1 MFARLH
7 AQFHEV
13 RLDLCRA
20 WLRGRER
27 AALRRLGQAVA
38 ASGASGEE
46 GVERLQSEIEGEL
59 ARIEALAAE
68 SRTSLDSDRADLA
81 VVASWV
87 RPIVVLRGLCVRL
100 VLRHRQAA
108 IRRALRPRYEAVGGL
123 AAASAEIQ
131 DPLERE
137 VTAVRGELARV
148 VAERERWVAP
158 FGGTAFPGWAARA
171 RLETIGFGRAVRSQ
185 LRAHLLPKAPALAG
199 LLVGWWI
206 ANTYT
211 DSHLRSALRSIGIG
225 SGGTRVV
232 SSSTYEAMS
241 FWLPLLAAALCAYAG
256 ERLRGL
262 YRVEPE
268 GVKREDGR

>member
-1 MFARLH
+1 MFARVH

-20 WLRGRER
+20 WLRRRER

-38 ASGASGEE
+38 ATGASGGE
-46 GVERLQSEIEGEL
+46 GLGRLKSEIDGAL
-59 ARIEALAAE
+59 ARIEALTAE
-68 SRTSLDSDRADLA
+68 SRTSLDTDRADVA
-81 VVASWV
+81 VVAPWV

-108 IRRALRPRYEAVGGL
+108 IRRALRLRYEAVGGL
-123 AAASAEIQ
+123 AAASAEFWS
-131 DPLERE
+131 PLERE
-137 VTAVRGELARV
+137 VTAVRTELARV
-148 VAERERWVAP
+148 AAERERWVAP
-158 FGGTAFPGWAARA
+158 FRGTAFPGWTARA
-171 RLETIGFGRAVRSQ
+171 RFETREFGRAVRSQ

-199 LLVGWWI
+199 LAVGWWI

-232 SSSTYEAMS
+232 SSGAYEAMS
-241 FWLPLLAAALCAYAG
+241 FWLPLLAAALSAYAG
-256 ERLRGL
+256 ERVRGL
-262 YRVEPE
+262 YRVEPD
-268 GVKREDGR
+268 GVKRGDGR